1 MMNEDKDGVDATVV
15 DTESGARSSPQGS
28 PQSKKPAAETALPDP
43 TLIGNIEVQRATDPF
58 VKQVNGKV
66 EVAVP
71 GVDDDVEEG
80 WDRAPLPSEN
90 VVIGVSDTNLLP
102 KNSSVS
108 TASGNKAVNIEITES
123 LSQFAIDDSS
133 SSGSLSTSSVEG
145 DGQDVS
151 DASPTKKSKA
161 AKVLE
166 QVNRIVQE
174 RGKVRVES
182 LDLDL
187 DDDATK
193 GLCPL
198 CCELLLYEE
207 IINASCVSCEFN
219 ICSVCLS
226 NLFMSNRGTCPGC
239 RDDSFFVNVPSVNKA
254 RTKAI
259 IDNHD
264 DSELTASQLREK
276 YSGWDV
282 IPVSDSSMSELHDPT
297 LLQDMEGACTK
308 TEKEYLTRLLT
319 GGNVEE
325 VVKASAIL
333 NGIESMVRSGEVT
346 DEFRVEQRYAL
357 FNSPPPTSKT
367 PNLNVGRSTGS
378 GSQNKTPPNFLSGF
392 KRFGDKFKKKPPQK
406 DDIDVLEEKA
416 KTFKEKNTPPRPTG
430 SSPDDGADGTM
441 QFSQIGPLRA
451 PPAVPFS
458 CLSLPPLPSRM
469 PSRVTLD
476 PSELKLFNRLGRKDS
491 DVGIKFGK
499 SDLGVIMVKTT
510 GQAFGKGLKV
520 GDVLTCFDDVRV
532 DNDLIG
538 LDGIIILYEEKI
550 RRKAVFS
557 VTVNC
562 DQKVC
567 DELRERAEV
576 VKLLQEL

>member
-1 MMNEDKDGVDATVV
+1 M
-15 DTESGARSSPQGS
+15 
-28 PQSKKPAAETALPDP
+28 
-43 TLIGNIEVQRATDPF
+43 
-58 VKQVNGKV
+58 
-66 EVAVP
+66 
-71 GVDDDVEEG
+71 
-80 WDRAPLPSEN
+80 
-90 VVIGVSDTNLLP
+90 LP
-102 KNSSVS
+102 KTSSAS
-108 TASGNKAVNIEITES
+108 SASGNKAVNIEITES

-133 SSGSLSTSSVEG
+133 SSGSFSTPSVEG
-145 DGQDVS
+145 HGQGVS
-151 DASPTKKSKA
+151 DASLTKKSPA

-182 LDLDL
+182 LDLEL

-219 ICSVCLS
+219 ICSVICSVCLS
-226 NLFMSNRGTCPGC
+226 NLFMSNRGTCPSC
-239 RDDSFFVNVPSVNKA
+239 RDDSFFVNVLSVNKA

-282 IPVSDSSMSELHDPT
+282 IPVSDSSMSESHDPT

-378 GSQNKTPPNFLSGF
+378 GSQNKTPPNLLSGF
-392 KRFGDKFKKKPPQK
+392 KRFGD
-406 DDIDVLEEKA
+406 
-416 KTFKEKNTPPRPTG
+416 N
-430 SSPDDGADGTM
+430 SPDGGADSTM

-499 SDLGVIMVKTT
+499 SDLGVIMVKTS